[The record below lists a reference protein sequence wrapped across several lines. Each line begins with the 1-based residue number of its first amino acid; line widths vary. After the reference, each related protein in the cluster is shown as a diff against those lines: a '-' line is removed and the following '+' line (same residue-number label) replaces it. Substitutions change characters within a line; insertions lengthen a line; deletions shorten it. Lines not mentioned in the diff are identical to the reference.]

1 MNKIYV
7 EGTKINSNF
16 PLKINDGEIILENC
30 DVFITYKDIIS
41 NYKFIIKNDV
51 KIFEYYNN
59 SISSNTYDIKE
70 NSNLTLNRFSFDCSV
85 TSNINLK
92 YKANLLYKYSC
103 INKKDNNYVIN
114 VYHEDKDTTSK
125 VLNYGINVLD
135 NKLDFLINSYIKKQS
150 INSNAIQDSK
160 IIEINKGN
168 SSIKPNLI
176 IDNNEISSSHSAY
189 IGDFKKDDIFYM
201 QTRGISYDMSRYL
214 LSKSFLISNIDNTE
228 LQEIIINDLDE
239 TLKEGV

>member
-103 INKKDNNYVIN
+103 INKKDN
-114 VYHEDKDTTSK
+114 T
-125 VLNYGINVLD
+125 
-135 NKLDFLINSYIKKQS
+135 
-150 INSNAIQDSK
+150 
-160 IIEINKGN
+160 
-168 SSIKPNLI
+168 
-176 IDNNEISSSHSAY
+176 
-189 IGDFKKDDIFYM
+189 M
-201 QTRGISYDMSRYL
+201 
-214 LSKSFLISNIDNTE
+214 
-228 LQEIIINDLDE
+228 
-239 TLKEGV
+239 

>member
-16 PLKINDGEIILENC
+16 PLEKSGTEIILENL
-30 DVFITYKDIIS
+30 DVFITYIDTDS
-41 NYKFIIKNDV
+41 SYKFIIKNDV

-59 SISSNTYDIKE
+59 STSSNTYNLEE
-70 NSNLTLNRFSFDCSV
+70 NSNLTLNRFSYDCSI
-85 TSNINLK
+85 TSSINLK
-92 YKANLLYKYSC
+92 YKSNLLYKYSC
-103 INKKDNNYVIN
+103 INKKDNNYIIN
-114 VYHEDKDTTSK
+114 VYHDDKDTTSK
-125 VLNYGINVLD
+125 VVNYGINVLD
-135 NKLDFLINSYIKKQS
+135 NKLDFLINSFIKKQS

-189 IGDFKKDDIFYM
+189 IGDFKKDNIFYM
-201 QTRGISYDMSRYL
+201 QTRGISYEMSRYL
-214 LSKSFLISNIDNTE
+214 LSKSLLISNIESED
-228 LQEIIINDLDE
+228 LKDLIIKDLDE

>member
-16 PLKINDGEIILENC
+16 HLEKSGTEIILENL
-30 DVFITYKDIIS
+30 DVFITYIDTDS
-41 NYKFIIKNDV
+41 SYKFIIKNDV

-59 SISSNTYDIKE
+59 STSSNTYNLEE
-70 NSNLTLNRFSFDCSV
+70 NSNLTLNRFSYDCSI
-85 TSNINLK
+85 TSSIYLK
-92 YKANLLYKYSC
+92 YKSNLLYKYSC
-103 INKKDNNYVIN
+103 INKKDNNYKIN
-114 VYHEDKDTTSK
+114 VYHDDKDTTSK
-125 VLNYGINVLD
+125 VLNYGINVFD
-135 NKLDFLINSYIKKQS
+135 NKLDFLINSYIRKQS

-189 IGDFKKDDIFYM
+189 IGDFKKDNIFYM
-201 QTRGISYDMSRYL
+201 QTRGISYEMSRYL
-214 LSKSFLISNIDNTE
+214 LSKSLLISNIESED
-228 LQEIIINDLDE
+228 LKDLIIKDLDE
-239 TLKEGV
+239 TLKEEV

>member
-7 EGTKINSNF
+7 EGTKINSDF
-16 PLKINDGEIILENC
+16 PLKKNDNEIILENL
-30 DVFITYKDIIS
+30 DVFITYIDTDS
-41 NYKFIIKNDV
+41 SYKFIIKNDV

-59 SISSNTYDIKE
+59 SISSNTYDIEE
-70 NSNLTLNRFSFDCSV
+70 NSNLTLNRFSFDCSIA
-85 TSNINLK
+85 SNIYLK
-92 YKANLLYKYSC
+92 YKSNLLYKYSC
-103 INKKDNNYVIN
+103 INKKDNNYIIN
-114 VYHEDKDTTSK
+114 VYHEDKDTISK
-125 VLNYGINVLD
+125 VINYGINILN
-135 NKLDFLINSYIKKQS
+135 NKLDFLINSYIKKRS

-176 IDNNEISSSHSAY
+176 INNNEISSSHSAY

-201 QTRGISYDMSRYL
+201 QTRGISYEMSRYL

-228 LQEIIINDLDE
+228 LQEMIINDLDE

>member
-16 PLKINDGEIILENC
+16 PLEINDGEIILENL
-30 DVFITYKDIIS
+30 DVFITYKDTSLSYNFTIKS
-41 NYKFIIKNDV
+41 NV

-59 SISSNTYDIKE
+59 SSSSNTYDLKE
-70 NSNLTLNRFSFDCSV
+70 NSNLTLNRFSFDCSI

-135 NKLDFLINSYIKKQS
+135 NKLDFLINSHIKKQS

>member
-16 PLKINDGEIILENC
+16 PLEKSGTEIILENL
-30 DVFITYKDIIS
+30 DVFITYKDTS
-41 NYKFIIKNDV
+41 LSYNFVIKNEV

-59 SISSNTYDIKE
+59 GSSSNTYNLEE
-70 NSNLTLNRFSFDCSV
+70 NSNLTLNRFSFNCSI

-114 VYHEDKDTTSK
+114 VYHNDKDTTSK

-135 NKLDFLINSYIKKQS
+135 NKLDFLINSHIKKRS